1 MKVDKGKRFNLNIR
15 AKREENF
22 YCESQELRPQE
33 ATSRRATTRL
43 RPPSGAKA
51 SGAYKPASGHQAAT
65 SARARHPI
73 KNNT

>member
-33 ATSRRATTRL
+33 ATSQRADTRL
-43 RPPSGAKA
+43 RPASGAKA
-51 SGAYKPASGHQAAT
+51 SGGYKPASDHQAT
-65 SARARHPI
+65 TKVRS
-73 KNNT
+73 

>member
-33 ATSRRATTRL
+33 TTSRRANTRL
-43 RPPSGAKA
+43 RPAPGAKA
-51 SGAYKPASGHQAAT
+51 SGDYKPASEHQAAT
-65 SARARHPI
+65 SARS
-73 KNNT
+73 